1 MEYKEIKGIYHIKSS
16 HLVKSKVIVN
26 QQTAKLIKKKSN
38 KIFLIGINIDK
49 SEI

>member
-26 QQTAKLIKKKSN
+26 QQTAKLIKKKS